1 MARPYETVL
10 IFDSA
15 LEEGQLE
22 EKLDRF
28 RNILH
33 PDDAGEPVSVVLWGK
48 RKLAYPIGKKEQGI
62 YAILR
67 YNAEVPA
74 LTEFER
80 IAKLDEQVLRLL
92 TIVHPVGPLAAP
104 NVSASS
110 AEAPA
115 VEAAPEEIVTA
126 ASPPDAPVA
135 DDVAEPATEEAGT
148 A

>member
-1 MARPYETVL
+1 MARPYETIL

-28 RNILH
+28 RNILQI
-33 PDDAGEPVSVVLWGK
+33 DGGEPVSIVPWGK

-80 IAKLDEQVLRLL
+80 IAKLDEQVLRQL

-104 NVSASS
+104 NVAAPS
-110 AEAPA
+110 AETPTAE
-115 VEAAPEEIVTA
+115 VAPEELVTEA
-126 ASPPDAPVA
+126 PPLEESTA
-135 DDVAEPATEEAGT
+135 DVAEPATEEAGT